1 MIQADDPP
9 PASAG
14 PDFQETNV
22 THRQRILT
30 TLQHREP
37 DRVPIDLGGTESSGM
52 TAAAYTRLMQ
62 HLGLPLRRRVFEP
75 YQQVV
80 YIDDNL
86 KHRFAIATYPVIF
99 EPRRWRSAQ
108 LSDGL
113 PGEVPAGWQTRSTQ
127 DGSEDALDSA
137 GTVIGRRAAAG
148 HHFDPVNPPL
158 SDVESPADLPK
169 HRKSIAAFDWPA
181 SADESVD
188 EMLARARKL
197 RAASDRAAV
206 LNFQSHLLA
215 AGQILRGFEDFMADL
230 ILNSALADA
239 LLTELVDAYCRRADS
254 LFPAL
259 DGLVDVILVNDD
271 LGTQQGPM
279 LSPDLYRKRIKPYQR
294 RLFSHLKSV
303 SGLPLLLHSCGSVR
317 WAIPDLIEV
326 GVDALNPVQVSAAE
340 MDSAA
345 LKRDFGPDITFW
357 GGGCDTQNV
366 LSRGN
371 PAEVR
376 EEVKRRIGDF
386 GPGGGFVF
394 CQVHNIQPEV
404 PPENVVAMLEAA
416 AEFGGAPR

>member
-1 MIQADDPP
+1 MIRADDPP
-9 PASAG
+9 PAGPG
-14 PDFQETNV
+14 PDCQETNV
-22 THRQRILT
+22 THRERILT

-52 TAAAYTRLMQ
+52 TAAAYARLMQ
-62 HLGLPLRRRVFEP
+62 HLDLPLGRRVFEP

-80 YIDDNL
+80 YIDDDL
-86 KHRFAIATYPVIF
+86 KERFAIATYPVIF

-113 PGEVPAGWQTRSTQ
+113 LGEVPAGWQTRSTQ

-137 GTVIGRRAAAG
+137 GTVIGRRARAG

-158 SDVESPADLPK
+158 ADVESPADLTG
-169 HRKSIAAFDWPA
+169 HRDSIARFDWPRF
-181 SADESVD
+181 ADESIKA
-188 EMLARARKL
+188 LAQRAGQLRKN
-197 RAASDRAAV
+197 SDRAAV

-239 LLTELVDAYCRRADS
+239 LLAELVDAYCRRADS

-317 WAIPDLIEV
+317 WAIPDLIEI
-326 GVDALNPVQVSAAE
+326 GVDALNPVQVSAAD
-340 MDSAA
+340 MDSAS
-345 LKRDFGPDITFW
+345 LKRDFGRDISFW
-357 GGGCDTQNV
+357 GGGCDTQHA

-371 PAEVR
+371 PAEVS

-386 GPGGGFVF
+386 APGGGFVF

-404 PPENVVAMLEAA
+404 PPENVAAMLEAA
-416 AEFGGAPR
+416 AEFGRC